1 MEEQQSTVDV
11 SGNSASGK
19 PKLQRYPL
27 RSASRSKEQKPDAS
41 VTTIPSQS
49 KRGRSIPNV
58 SQSVG
63 VLEFSGK
70 DRSSSAKPPRR
81 LSNPVKASATPSPK
95 AVGNITPISETRSRR
110 SGNSQEPPTRTR
122 TPVSE
127 IFRSSTK
134 MKFSLLSSASYW
146 LSQIK
151 LSENVEKHNISLG
164 FFKLALEAGC
174 EPFQKLQDELKS
186 YLRRH
191 QQKLTELGE
200 QVKVLVES
208 YNIAEIIEQSQV
220 SESISQMPEEET
232 RSSDDEGNF
241 STSSTMVT
249 GKLTPKCL
257 NTASIQ
263 VTSPVKA
270 IESPKKETSQKKNLT
285 ASSQVTSPVKTIE
298 SPKKETSQKKI
309 FGTKLKEN
317 LRMNSAISKSASGS
331 LNRSRSVK
339 KSDKSSKL
347 ETKKSGVKKYGRKA
361 DAKEVS
367 VSPITST
374 EEKENMDVRST
385 DDDLIEVT

>member
-1 MEEQQSTVDV
+1 MVFVKFQ
-11 SGNSASGK
+11 
-19 PKLQRYPL
+19 LQ
-27 RSASRSKEQKPDAS
+27 
-41 VTTIPSQS
+41 
-49 KRGRSIPNV
+49 
-58 SQSVG
+58 
-63 VLEFSGK
+63 
-70 DRSSSAKPPRR
+70 
-81 LSNPVKASATPSPK
+81 
-95 AVGNITPISETRSRR
+95 
-110 SGNSQEPPTRTR
+110 
-122 TPVSE
+122 
-127 IFRSSTK
+127 
-134 MKFSLLSSASYW
+134 
-146 LSQIK
+146 
-151 LSENVEKHNISLG
+151 
-164 FFKLALEAGC
+164 
-174 EPFQKLQDELKS
+174 PFQKLQDELKS

-361 DAKEVS
+361 DAKEGA
-367 VSPITST
+367 
-374 EEKENMDVRST
+374 
-385 DDDLIEVT
+385 